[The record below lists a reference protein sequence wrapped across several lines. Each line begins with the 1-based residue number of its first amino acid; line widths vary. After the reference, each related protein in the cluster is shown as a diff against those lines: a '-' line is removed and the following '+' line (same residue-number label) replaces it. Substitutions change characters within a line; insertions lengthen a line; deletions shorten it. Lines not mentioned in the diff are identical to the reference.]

1 MGSAL
6 STVGDYLVPDNIADF
21 LAGGRNRDGVRAPL
35 EQPVSELGWSPRGV
49 AFGAG
54 LPIGIGGLLGWTL
67 MSGKMKSVPEKRKL
81 KELQTLLKREIA
93 ADSLSAGIDLSAD
106 ADGKPKYNL

>member
-1 MGSAL
+1 M
-6 STVGDYLVPDNIADF
+6 
-21 LAGGRNRDGVRAPL
+21 
-35 EQPVSELGWSPRGV
+35 

-67 MSGKMKSVPEKRKL
+67 MNSKMKSLPEKRKL

-93 ADSLSAGIDLSAD
+93 ADSLSAGIDLSEG
-106 ADGKPKYNL
+106 ADGKTKYNL